1 MYVLLVVFEQTRNQ
15 EERYN
20 TYRKA
25 GRATFQTNRIE
36 QSPGEGSF
44 HPHIFSS
51 LTRGDTFTALL
62 LDCWGMFYL
71 RATRELGSTITL
83 ARNPKEVDSSTR
95 KIIRASRNKNNQA
108 RTKRNTTTEQQN
120 NSGRDV
126 LVFAGK
132 KRLWNH
138 VNHCAKRSTNGLE
151 DLLTEI
157 SASKK
162 GVALLE
168 HFVLYLKS
176 ACIVRKRETATIL
189 FNEIDYKNDNR
200 IDIQELE
207 HFVDQG
213 RHLRDKSAFTARPL
227 HRGVSSAARTSKPP
241 SMTLQRHKNRP
252 RETSTDLHHYC
263 SGNVERKFEHRQISG
278 DGY

>member
-1 MYVLLVVFEQTRNQ
+1 
-15 EERYN
+15 
-20 TYRKA
+20 
-25 GRATFQTNRIE
+25 
-36 QSPGEGSF
+36 
-44 HPHIFSS
+44 
-51 LTRGDTFTALL
+51 
-62 LDCWGMFYL
+62 MFYL
-71 RATRELGSTITL
+71 RTTRELGSTITL
-83 ARNPKEVDSSTR
+83 ARTPKEVDSSTR

-108 RTKRNTTTEQQN
+108 RTKRNTTTTEQQKS
-120 NSGRDV
+120 SGRDV

-168 HFVLYLKS
+168 HFVSYLKS

-189 FNEIDYKNDNR
+189 FKEIDYKNDNR
-200 IDIQELE
+200 IDIQELAY
-207 HFVDQG
+207 FVDQG

-227 HRGVSSAARTSKPP
+227 HRGVFSAARTAKPP
-241 SMTLQRHKNRP
+241 SMTLQRHGSQP
-252 RETSTDLHHYC
+252 RDILADLRHNC
-263 SGNVERKFEHRQISG
+263 SGNVERKFENRQMSG
-278 DGY
+278 DCY